1 MQSQDERD
9 IAGLAA
15 KRGREAAVAMP
26 EFVNEEITG
35 RYEGEELERRRAAR
49 APDEALRHLES
60 KHDDLK
66 RDVEK
71 KHDHLTKEVGDTRQD
86 VKTLSTQMGNVRED
100 VAGAVGKLDGQ
111 AMVLTEVLSIVK
123 KTAESKVEVDRAKEL
138 ATIEVSREDALAKVK
153 VNKETSLDT
162 IDARKKRRTLLLKVV
177 GLIASGGLVSEIL
190 HKLGVL

>member
-15 KRGREAAVAMP
+15 KRGREAMSLP

-49 APDEALRHLES
+49 PPDEALRHLES

-71 KHDHLTKEVGDTRQD
+71 KHDHLTKEVGETRHD
-86 VKTLSTQMGNVRED
+86 VKALSDKMGDVREE

-162 IDARKKRRTLLLKVV
+162 LDARKKRRTLLLKVV